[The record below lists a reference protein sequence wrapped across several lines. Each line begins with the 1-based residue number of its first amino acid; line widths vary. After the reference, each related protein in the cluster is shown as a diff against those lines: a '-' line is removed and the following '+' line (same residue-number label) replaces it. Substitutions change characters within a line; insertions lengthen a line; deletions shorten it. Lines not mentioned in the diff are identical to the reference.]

1 MLHVRLVLVW
11 LLAVL
16 LPLQGY
22 AAAAKLCC
30 HHGTAHQNTSTRAMG
45 AHKAQK
51 VDSGPADTRRA
62 SSATTLHAK
71 QSADALNTALASP
84 ATLSRASATAAAGKL
99 KASKVSAVEAAA
111 ADKHRKSTAC
121 GVCGAMCHS
130 AALAPPGHSISAG
143 PSAAEER
150 RLLVTTIAKRPFD
163 VAEKPPRT

>member
-1 MLHVRLVLVW
+1 MLHVRLALVW

-30 HHGTAHQNTSTRAMG
+30 HHGTAHQNTSTRGVG

-51 VDSGPADTRRA
+51 IDAGLADTGRA
-62 SSATTLHAK
+62 SNATTLHAN
-71 QSADALNTALASP
+71 QRADALNTALLPP
-84 ATLSRASATAAAGKL
+84 ATSSTASAPPAVGKL

-111 ADKHRKSTAC
+111 DKNRKSTGC
-121 GVCGAMCHS
+121 GVCGALCHS
-130 AALAPPGHSISAG
+130 AALTPAGQAVPAG
-143 PSAAEER
+143 PSAAEEP

>member
-30 HHGTAHQNTSTRAMG
+30 HHGTAHQNTSARGVG

-51 VDSGPADTRRA
+51 MDARPVDTRGA
-62 SSATTLHAK
+62 SNATTLHAK
-71 QSADALNTALASP
+71 QRVNALNTALLSP
-84 ATLSRASATAAAGKL
+84 VTSVTASAPPAVGKL
-99 KASKVSAVEAAA
+99 KASKVSAVEAAG
-111 ADKHRKSTAC
+111 DKNRKSAGC
-121 GVCGAMCHS
+121 GVCGGLCHS
-130 AALAPPGHSISAG
+130 GALTPAVQAVLAG
-143 PSAAEER
+143 ASAAEEP